1 MVPFMTSL
9 LLHSA
14 NLGRQEKVRPLFHIL
29 LKKRTPLQRE
39 HHHLT
44 KIKQVISFKTLC
56 LCVLGKLN
64 FFRDSSYFRAP
75 TLVDYV
81 LYLAQ

>member
-1 MVPFMTSL
+1 MWTHTSRTDPRPSMWSQRQSWKTLPHITYGNGFDLRMSSVKLVPFMASL

-29 LKKRTPLQRE
+29 LKERTKLQRV

-44 KIKQVISFKTLC
+44 K
-56 LCVLGKLN
+56 
-64 FFRDSSYFRAP
+64 
-75 TLVDYV
+75 
-81 LYLAQ
+81 